1 MNFLTKLILQDVA
14 GIIILG
20 GVLVVVAVVVFL
32 IITSNKGADHASD
45 KNKFFGTKDR
55 YFWGSA
61 LFLVCILFL
70 SMLLL
75 PNRRYQDEAD
85 EVVTVVG
92 VQWDWLMAVGQSN
105 QKPDEFIGKN
115 EISVPVNKRIKFIV
129 TSSDVTH
136 SFAIYNKSGVL
147 LTQIQAMPQYK
158 HELEY
163 LFTEKG
169 KYTIL
174 CLEYCGLAHPFMAGT
189 VYVN

>member
-1 MNFLTKLILQDVA
+1 MHFLAKLILQNVA

-20 GVLVVVAVVVFL
+20 GVLLVLVVVVFL
-32 IITSNKGADHASD
+32 IISSNKGEDYASD

-55 YFWGSA
+55 YFWGTV
-61 LFLVCILFL
+61 LFLVCILFASL
-70 SMLLL
+70 YLL
-75 PNRRYQDEAD
+75 PNPGVEENANKII
-85 EVVTVVG
+85 TVVG
-92 VQWDWLMAVGQSN
+92 VQWDWLMAVGESH

-115 EISVPVNKRIKFIV
+115 EISVPVNKTIKFIV

-158 HELEY
+158 NELEY
-163 LFTEKG
+163 VFTKKG

-189 VYVN
+189 IHVN

>member
-1 MNFLTKLILQDVA
+1 MNFLAKLILQDVA
-14 GIIILG
+14 GTIILAG
-20 GVLVVVAVVVFL
+20 GLLVAAVVIFL
-32 IITSNKGADHASD
+32 IITSNKGENQASG

-70 SMLLL
+70 FLSLL
-75 PNRRYQDEAD
+75 PNRRNGNEEY

-115 EISVPVNKRIKFIV
+115 EISVPVNKTIKFIV

-158 HELEY
+158 NELKY
-163 LFTEKG
+163 VFTEKG

-189 VYVN
+189 IHVN

>member
-1 MNFLTKLILQDVA
+1 MNFFAKLILQDVA

-20 GVLVVVAVVVFL
+20 GVLLVLAVVVFL
-32 IITSNKGADHASD
+32 IITSNKGEDDAPG

-55 YFWGSA
+55 FFWGSA
-61 LFLVCILFL
+61 LFLICILFL
-70 SMLLL
+70 SLSLL
-75 PNRRYQDEAD
+75 PNRRYHDQPDQT
-85 EVVTVVG
+85 VTVVG

-105 QKPDEFIGKN
+105 KKPDQFIGKN
-115 EISVPVNKRIKFIV
+115 EISVPVNKKIKFIV

-158 HELEY
+158 NELEY
-163 LFTEKG
+163 VFTEKG

-189 VYVN
+189 IHVN

>member
-1 MNFLTKLILQDVA
+1 MNFLAKLILQDVA
-14 GIIILG
+14 GTIILAG
-20 GVLVVVAVVVFL
+20 GLLVAAVVIFL
-32 IITSNKGADHASD
+32 IISSNKGENQASG

-70 SMLLL
+70 FLSLL
-75 PNRRYQDEAD
+75 PNRRNGNEEY

-115 EISVPVNKRIKFIV
+115 EISVPVNKTIKFIV

-158 HELEY
+158 NELKY
-163 LFTEKG
+163 VFTEKG

-189 VYVN
+189 IHVN

>member
-1 MNFLTKLILQDVA
+1 MNFLAKLILQDVA
-14 GIIILG
+14 GIIILAG
-20 GVLVVVAVVVFL
+20 GLLVVAVVIFL
-32 IITSNKGADHASD
+32 IITSNKGQDHSSD

-55 YFWGSA
+55 YFWASV
-61 LFLVCILFL
+61 LVVVCILFL
-70 SMLLL
+70 SMSLL
-75 PNRRYQDEAD
+75 PNRRNRDKAD